1 MRVLVLSSGSS
12 GNVILLET
20 STTRILVDAGVGP
33 RGATQRLRKLGVDL
47 FPRGVDAIIITH
59 HHGDHCAQLEPMAR
73 ALQAPKRGEGAP
85 LIHLHAGIEAA
96 RVRHRYAVATY
107 EVGRAFQVGDVTVD
121 ALALPHDAPQVA
133 LSFHAATHSLGLA
146 TDLGHAP
153 AGLAAFLG
161 ACDTVFLEANYC
173 AALLGTGP
181 YPPAL
186 KRRVASDVGHLSN
199 DQSAALAAV
208 LVRQRTSR
216 LVLCHLSR
224 TNNEPRRALRTVR
237 DACAPFVAATAI
249 EALDHGETRAFDLAA
264 RPSRPMVQVTLPL

>member
-1 MRVLVLSSGSS
+1 MRIFVLSSGSS
-12 GNVILLET
+12 GNILLLET
-20 STTRILVDAGVGP
+20 ATTRILVDAGVGP
-33 RGATQRLRKLGVDL
+33 RGATQRLRKLGADL
-47 FPRGVDAIIITH
+47 FPRGVDAVIVTH

-73 ALQAPKRGEGAP
+73 ALKAPKRGEGAP
-85 LIHLHAGIEAA
+85 LLYLHAGIDTA

-107 EVGRAFQVGDVTVD
+107 EPGRAFQVGDVTVD
-121 ALALPHDAPQVA
+121 AHSLPHDAPQMA
-133 LSFHAATHSLGLA
+133 LSFHTATHALGLA

-153 AGLAAFLG
+153 DGLEAFLG

-173 AALLGTGP
+173 PTLLEAGP

-186 KRRVASDVGHLSN
+186 KRRVASAVGHLSN
-199 DQSAALAAV
+199 VQSAALAAA
-208 LVRQRTSR
+208 LVRRRTSR

-237 DACAPFVAATAI
+237 EACPGTTV

-264 RPSRPMVQVTLPL
+264 RAPRAMVQVALPL